1 MALWWQWG
9 EFRELVEL
17 AEKDRPLCENLKKV
31 LRLTKGWDMARDHA
45 MQAVG
50 TDNFL
55 RIWYSDATMSN
66 GLLFKCGLGSVDLD
80 APLGQ
85 SLSQSFLI
93 TTASLDFWDANST
106 PHSHHHGLAS
116 QNQEMLR

>member
-1 MALWWQWG
+1 MLVAMPERGCGVAVG

-85 SLSQSFLI
+85 SLS
-93 TTASLDFWDANST
+93 
-106 PHSHHHGLAS
+106 PHPA
-116 QNQEMLR
+116 